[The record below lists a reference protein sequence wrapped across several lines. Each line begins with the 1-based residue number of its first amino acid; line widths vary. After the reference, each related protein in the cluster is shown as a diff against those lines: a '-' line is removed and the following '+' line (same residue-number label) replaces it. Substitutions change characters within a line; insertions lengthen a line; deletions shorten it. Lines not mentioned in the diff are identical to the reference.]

1 MADTEAIGKEMN
13 RSLNRFEGAPLKSLC
28 SELHMDSLVVVLPAA
43 NLNETLKKY
52 SLSSP
57 VDTRM
62 HGLLTYG
69 QSECQFHVLVIFRP
83 FRVGLVIFP

>member
-1 MADTEAIGKEMN
+1 
-13 RSLNRFEGAPLKSLC
+13 
-28 SELHMDSLVVVLPAA
+28 MDSLVVVVPAA

-57 VDTRM
+57 FDTQM

-69 QSECQFHVLVIFRP
+69 QSECQFHVLGRFGYISAISGRFSHFSLMINCLLNVLGVQKRGQYWPQIMP
-83 FRVGLVIFP
+83 VV